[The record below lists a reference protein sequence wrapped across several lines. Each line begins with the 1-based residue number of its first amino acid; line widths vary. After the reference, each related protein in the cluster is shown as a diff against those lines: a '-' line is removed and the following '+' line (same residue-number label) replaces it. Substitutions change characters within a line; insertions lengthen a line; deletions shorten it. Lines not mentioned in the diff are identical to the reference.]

1 MLRKQFLLILLA
13 LLTWNVSESQ
23 TRDTII
29 NRGIYKS
36 YFSYTLQQPVFVSYK
51 LYKGGGECD
60 RSKFRFINDT
70 KLEMIDNLEYTG
82 LGYDRGHIANAED
95 FAYDCKKDELTF
107 RYYNC
112 LPQTP
117 NLNRGPWKSWEAQ
130 IRADSQKDSLL
141 IISGGIWDGR
151 IIKGVNIPVY
161 CWKVVQSLSTKKV
174 VYCLF
179 FTNETS
185 NSKYVTMTVAAL
197 EKKLKYKL
205 PLKK

>member
-1 MLRKQFLLILLA
+1 M
-13 LLTWNVSESQ
+13 V
-23 TRDTII
+23 
-29 NRGIYKS
+29 
-36 YFSYTLQQPVFVSYK
+36 
-51 LYKGGGECD
+51 
-60 RSKFRFINDT
+60 
-70 KLEMIDNLEYTG
+70 DNLEYTG

-117 NLNRGPWKSWEAQ
+117 NLNRGPWKSWESQ

-141 IISGGIWDGR
+141 IISGGIWESR
-151 IIKGVNIPVY
+151 MIKGVNVPVY

-174 VYCLF
+174 LYCLL
-179 FTNETS
+179 FTNETT
-185 NSKYVTMTVAAL
+185 NSKFSTLTLTAS